1 MNSFFKKSALTKL
14 DLFILIVVAIL
25 GIVNLPYPLGD
36 DQSLF
41 ITGAHE
47 MARGEILYRDFWDFK
62 PPGIFY
68 FFYVAGSLFGFS
80 EVGIHLLELIS
91 WLILSIILIKVFK
104 SWKVFENE
112 FVASLTP
119 LFTTGIFYSLCTVYS
134 LTQVE
139 AIINFYLFTTL
150 ALALG
155 SIKSEN
161 RKFMLMF
168 FSGLTGAIVLIY
180 KLMFLPIIGIF
191 WLIVTLHLKFKQK
204 ITLSKIIKT
213 YLFPLT
219 LGFLLPIVIL
229 FIYFLKMDLLEI
241 VYKTFFVYP
250 PRLVTET
257 PVGGFSKL
265 YNLFLWY
272 VDQHYPMLAFAVLG
286 FFIVLWQKRNLI
298 LINIVAWFILGAIII
313 VLTRTSWWHYHT
325 HLLNVPVGILFLTS
339 IDFLWSAIK
348 KYDFLNSW
356 KEKSIFIIIIMI
368 LFQPALR
375 ESFGKTKFFI
385 RYVSAKTEESKKK
398 VIENLRSNE
407 NLYPYVY
414 NNLDIL
420 RNPDSV
426 PGDIYVVGV
435 PLFYYL
441 SGREQAVPINGWVVD
456 LLLPEMWDQLDK
468 QLNKN
473 KPVYIFL
480 DADYK
485 KVVTDLS
492 FQTIK
497 FIKENYSVVSK
508 SKNGSIWFLRNDKLE
523 KSVVSN

>member
-1 MNSFFKKSALTKL
+1 
-14 DLFILIVVAIL
+14 
-25 GIVNLPYPLGD
+25 
-36 DQSLF
+36 
-41 ITGAHE
+41 
-47 MARGEILYRDFWDFK
+47 
-62 PPGIFY
+62 
-68 FFYVAGSLFGFS
+68 
-80 EVGIHLLELIS
+80 
-91 WLILSIILIKVFK
+91 
-104 SWKVFENE
+104 
-112 FVASLTP
+112 
-119 LFTTGIFYSLCTVYS
+119 
-134 LTQVE
+134 
-139 AIINFYLFTTL
+139 
-150 ALALG
+150 
-155 SIKSEN
+155 
-161 RKFMLMF
+161 
-168 FSGLTGAIVLIY
+168 
-180 KLMFLPIIGIF
+180 
-191 WLIVTLHLKFKQK
+191 
-204 ITLSKIIKT
+204 
-213 YLFPLT
+213 
-219 LGFLLPIVIL
+219 
-229 FIYFLKMDLLEI
+229 
-241 VYKTFFVYP
+241 
-250 PRLVTET
+250 
-257 PVGGFSKL
+257 
-265 YNLFLWY
+265 
-272 VDQHYPMLAFAVLG
+272 
-286 FFIVLWQKRNLI
+286 
-298 LINIVAWFILGAIII
+298 
-313 VLTRTSWWHYHT
+313 
-325 HLLNVPVGILFLTS
+325 
-339 IDFLWSAIK
+339 
-348 KYDFLNSW
+348 
-356 KEKSIFIIIIMI
+356 MI